1 MDWDRL
7 NNEIIT
13 CTRCPRLVEW
23 RERTAHEKRRAFRDW
38 TYWGRPVPGF
48 GDQDPRLLIIGLAPG
63 AHGSNRTGRM
73 FTGDGSGE
81 TLSAALYRV
90 GLANKP
96 ASVSRDDGLVLTKTY
111 LTAVA
116 RCAPPGNRPLPEEL
130 NNCRPYLAREL
141 DLFSGVRVVL
151 TLGRLA
157 LDGYLRLL
165 RERGVAI
172 PHLFPRHGEL
182 YQLDSGLPALAFSYH
197 PSRQNTQT
205 GRLTAQMLDQVFQR
219 VGLLL

>member
-1 MDWDRL
+1 
-7 NNEIIT
+7 
-13 CTRCPRLVEW
+13 
-23 RERTAHEKRRAFRDW
+23 
-38 TYWGRPVPGF
+38 
-48 GDQDPRLLIIGLAPG
+48 LAPG

-157 LDGYLRLL
+157 FDGYLRLL
-165 RERGVAI
+165 RERGVAVPRLI
-172 PHLFPRHGEL
+172 PRHGEL
-182 YQLDSGLPALAFSYH
+182 YQLDSALPVLAFSYH

-205 GRLTAQMLDQVFQR
+205 GRLTGQMLDQVFQR